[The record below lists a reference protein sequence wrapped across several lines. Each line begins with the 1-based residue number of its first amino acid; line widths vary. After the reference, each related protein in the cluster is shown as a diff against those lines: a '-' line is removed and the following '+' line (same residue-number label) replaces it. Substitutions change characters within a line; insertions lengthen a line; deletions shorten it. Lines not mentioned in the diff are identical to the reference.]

1 MTVDFVELAGAL
13 AAFSGRLAGTRDDSP
28 SDKAEST
35 ENGEEDRGL
44 TPTTAGLASTS
55 GFWECADAFREVS
68 IWRQEIVLPTVAL
81 SRRSHRRGA
90 GGRVSDHRAAHG
102 EKCERCGEQHRAEPM
117 RWGREVGVSH
127 VLCLPSGA

>member
-1 MTVDFVELAGAL
+1 MCWLTYSTGCT
-13 AAFSGRLAGTRDDSP
+13 GTRDDSP

-68 IWRQEIVLPTVAL
+68 IWRQEIVLFTVAL
-81 SRRSHRRGA
+81 SRRGHRRGA
-90 GGRVSDHRAAHG
+90 GGCVSDHRAAHG
-102 EKCERCGEQHRAEPM
+102 EQCESGGEQHRAKPM
-117 RWGREVGVSH
+117 QWGGEVGASH